1 MGVGEGATRMLK
13 KVFVLLFS
21 AVLIVSCSRGNAV
34 TADTGEIPDVSG
46 SVYAL
51 DKAEDLEDAFSYVF
65 GYMLA
70 SSAGIYGGGIDFQ
83 YAARGVMDY
92 GSGTSLFTADE
103 MSAIASEYQ
112 RETMA
117 EAQARFDVLSDQNK
131 SDAEGFLDINGQRN
145 GVITTPSGLQYE
157 ILSEGDGSGAD
168 ENSYVTVDYRIT
180 LLDGTLADSSY
191 ERGLPTSIALED
203 AIPGFREGVAL
214 MHEGDRFRFWIPPEL
229 GFGIDAPSGIGPNAL
244 LIMDVY
250 LRSAD
255 ENSGEDAGELAE

>member
-51 DKAEDLEDAFSYVF
+51 DKPEDLEDAFSYVF

-70 SSAGIYGGGIDFQ
+70 SSAGIYGGGIDFR

-92 GSGTSLFTADE
+92 GSGISLFTADE

-157 ILSEGDGSGAD
+157 ILSEGNGSGAD

-180 LLDGTLADSSY
+180 LLDGTRADSSY